1 MDFHQLKVFVEVVR
15 QRSFSRAAESIFL
28 SQPTVSAHIK
38 ALEGEIG
45 APLLDRSQ
53 RELALTEAGK
63 ILFRYAQQL
72 LGCKEEALASIQ
84 EKYHIIKGHLEIA
97 ASSVPGTYY
106 LPGVLSSFSKIYPD
120 VTFSVFMRD
129 TRQVIESV
137 RDFTYDLGMV
147 GETGHLED
155 LSQCRLVEDEL
166 IMVTPPDVKLQKIQ
180 TQCSGPTKVPKQY
193 ELPLTDLISCIHLPF
208 ILREPGSATRL
219 VFEKALKKA
228 KGNQSRLKIIAYL
241 EGQEAIKEAV
251 KAGLGVTVISR
262 KAVEDELR
270 AGVLKGYHLHD
281 LSLDRSFHL
290 IFRKKRIL
298 SPLSKAFFEFTI
310 NYFADKKQEK
320 RKQEAER
327 QSHEAPAE

>member
-15 QRSFSRAAESIFL
+15 QKSFSRAAESIFL

-38 ALEGEIG
+38 ALESEIG

-72 LGCKEEALASIQ
+72 LGCKEEALAAIQ
-84 EKYHIIKGHLEIA
+84 EKNHIIKGHLEIA

-106 LPGVLSSFSKIYPD
+106 LPGVLSSFSEIYPE
-120 VTFSVFMRD
+120 VTFSVLMRD

-166 IMVTPPDVKLQKIQ
+166 IMVTPPIMKLQDVKIQ
-180 TQCSGPTKVPKQY
+180 ESEQLKAHKHQY
-193 ELPLTDLISCIHLPF
+193 ELPLTNLSSCVHLPF

-219 VFEKALKKA
+219 VFEKAIKKA
-228 KGNQSRLKIIAYL
+228 KGNHPRLKIIAYL
-241 EGQEAIKEAV
+241 EEQEAIKEAV

-270 AGVLKGYHLHD
+270 AGTLKGYRLQD
-281 LSLDRSFHL
+281 LDLERSFHL

-310 NYFADKKQEK
+310 NYFGDKKQE
-320 RKQEAER
+320 R
-327 QSHEAPAE
+327 

>member
-15 QRSFSRAAESIFL
+15 HKSFSRAAESIFL

-38 ALEGEIG
+38 ALESEIG
-45 APLLDRSQ
+45 TPLLDRSQ

-72 LGCKEEALASIQ
+72 LGCKEEAFAAIQ

-97 ASSVPGTYY
+97 ASSVPGTYH
-106 LPGVLSSFSKIYPD
+106 LPGVLHAFNKIYPE
-120 VTFSVFMRD
+120 VTFSVLLRD
-129 TRQVIESV
+129 TRQVIASV

-147 GETGHLED
+147 GETGQLED

-166 IMVTPPDVKLQKIQ
+166 ILAVPPEVELPE
-180 TQCSGPTKVPKQY
+180 TQVQESGQIKAPKQEY
-193 ELPLTDLISCIHLPF
+193 DLPQTDLLSCIHLPF

-228 KGNQSRLKIIAYL
+228 KGNQSRLNVIAFI

-251 KAGLGVTVISR
+251 KLGLGATVISH
-262 KAVEDELR
+262 KAVEYEL
-270 AGVLKGYHLHD
+270 GTGLLKGYRLKG

-290 IFRKKRIL
+290 IYRKKRIF
-298 SPLSKAFFEFTI
+298 SPLSKTFLEFTI
-310 NYFADKKQEK
+310 NYFADKTG
-320 RKQEAER
+320 
-327 QSHEAPAE
+327 SL

>member
-1 MDFHQLKVFVEVVR
+1 VVMDFHQLKVFVEVVR
-15 QRSFSRAAESIFL
+15 QKSFSRAAESIFL

-45 APLLDRSQ
+45 TPLLDRSQ

-63 ILFRYAQQL
+63 ILYRYAQQL
-72 LGCKEEALASIQ
+72 LGSKEEALAAIQ

-106 LPGVLSSFSKIYPD
+106 LPGVLSSFSKIYPE
-120 VTFSVFMRD
+120 VTFSVLMRD

-147 GETGHLED
+147 GETGNLED
-155 LSQCRLVEDEL
+155 LSQCRLVADDL
-166 IMVTPPDVKLQKIQ
+166 IMVTPPGVELQEVQLPVSEKM
-180 TQCSGPTKVPKQY
+180 KEPKHQWK
-193 ELPLTDLISCIHLPF
+193 LPLTDLQSCIHLPF

-228 KGNQSRLKIIAYL
+228 KGNQSRLNIIAFL

-262 KAVEDELR
+262 KAVEDELQ
-270 AGVLKGYHLHD
+270 AGVLKGYCLHD
-281 LSLDRSFHL
+281 LSLERSFHL
-290 IFRKKRIL
+290 IFRKKRIF
-298 SPLSKAFFEFTI
+298 SPLSKAFFEFI
-310 NYFADKKQEK
+310 LNYFAEL
-320 RKQEAER
+320 ER
-327 QSHEAPAE
+327 NK